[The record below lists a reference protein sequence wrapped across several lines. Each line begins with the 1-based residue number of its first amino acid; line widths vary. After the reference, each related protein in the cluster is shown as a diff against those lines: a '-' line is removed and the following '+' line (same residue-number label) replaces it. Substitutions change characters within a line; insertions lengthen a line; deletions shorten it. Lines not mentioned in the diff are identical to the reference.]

1 MIQIEATPNPNS
13 LKFLS
18 EKTISA
24 AGTEEF
30 QKNNKKNMSNDF
42 IKELLDF
49 RGVELVL
56 LSKNFI
62 SVKKSDE
69 VSWTELKPMV
79 ISHLNDYFEN
89 NNEPI
94 LKNIKEPESRTSTK
108 NKDDTVSKIIDVL
121 NTKIRPAVARDGGD
135 IKFISFE
142 NGVVKVELQGSCSGC
157 PSSVMTLKQG
167 VQNLLKHYVKE
178 VNSVEAV

>member
-30 QKNNKKNMSNDF
+30 QKNNKKNLSNDF
-42 IKELLDF
+42 IKELLNF
-49 RGVELVL
+49 KGVELVL

-94 LKNIKEPESRTSTK
+94 LKNIKEPENRTSAK

-135 IKFISFE
+135 IKFKSFE

>member
-30 QKNNKKNMSNDF
+30 QKNNKKNLSNDF

-94 LKNIKEPESRTSTK
+94 LKNIKEPENRNSTK